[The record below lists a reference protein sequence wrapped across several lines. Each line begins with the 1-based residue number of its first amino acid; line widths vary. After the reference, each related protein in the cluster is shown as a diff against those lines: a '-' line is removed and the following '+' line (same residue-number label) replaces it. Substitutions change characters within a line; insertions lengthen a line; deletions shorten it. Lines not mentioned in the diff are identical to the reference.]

1 MYNRDMADPKTRVL
15 LIDGYNMLHRSRS
28 GWTKGDNPI
37 IFNFF
42 RSFRAVV
49 DKFKP
54 DITYFVLEGRPVK
67 RLETMSEYKGQRE
80 YHDRDDFNR
89 QRKWIIQTLKD
100 RFPVRVVRHPNY
112 ECDDVLAALAVVRHP
127 DADVTVVSSD
137 TDFYQLLQ
145 THKSLKLYN
154 PVKKE
159 FVQTPEYDYVT
170 WKALRGDAS
179 DNIPGFKKIGDKR
192 AADLV
197 SSPESLST
205 FLLEPGNQELFDRN
219 VSMIRFHDLTNE
231 MQAIETHFAE
241 TGVDWETL
249 QSEFN
254 DMKFF
259 SVTVDKSWDK
269 FVRTFQHLS

>member
-1 MYNRDMADPKTRVL
+1 MAERKTRVL

-28 GWTKGDNPI
+28 GWTQGENPI

-89 QRKWIIQTLKD
+89 QRKWIIQALKD

-145 THKSLKLYN
+145 THSSLRLYN

-159 FVQTPEYDYVT
+159 FVTPPDYDYVT

-179 DNIPGFKKIGDKR
+179 DNIPGFRKIGDKR
-192 AADLV
+192 ATDLV
-197 SSPESLST
+197 TNPNALKEFLSES
-205 FLLEPGNQELFDRN
+205 GNQELFDRN
-219 VSMIRFHDLTNE
+219 ISMIRFHDITSE
-231 MQAIETHFAE
+231 MPNLESHFHDA
-241 TGVDWETL
+241 GLDWL
-249 QSEFN
+249 ALRDDFN
-254 DMKFF
+254 NMKFF
-259 SVTVDKSWDK
+259 SITQDASWHK
-269 FVRTFQHLS
+269 FVRTFQSLS

>member
-1 MYNRDMADPKTRVL
+1 MAERKTRVL

-28 GWTKGDNPI
+28 GWTKGENPI

-54 DITYFVLEGRPVK
+54 DITYFILEGRPVK

-89 QRKWIIQTLKD
+89 QRRYIIQLLKD

-145 THKSLKLYN
+145 NHKSLKLYN

-159 FVQTPEYDYVT
+159 FVECPTYDYVT

-179 DNIPGFKKIGDKR
+179 DNIPGFPKIGDKR

-197 SSPESLST
+197 ADPDALKAFLS
-205 FLLEPGNQELFDRN
+205 EPGNQEMFDRN
-219 VSMIRFHDLTNE
+219 VSMIRFHDLASE
-231 MQAIETHFAE
+231 MAAIESHFADSQL
-241 TGVDWETL
+241 DW
-249 QSEFN
+249 QAVRGEFN

-259 SVTVDKSWDK
+259 SVTADNAWHK
-269 FVRTFQHLS
+269 FVRTFEQLS

>member
-1 MYNRDMADPKTRVL
+1 MAERKTRVL

-42 RSFRAVV
+42 RSFRSVV

-159 FVQTPEYDYVT
+159 FVQVPEYDYVT

-179 DNIPGFKKIGDKR
+179 DNIPGFPKIGDKR

-197 SSPESLST
+197 ARPEALKEFLS
-205 FLLEPGNQELFDRN
+205 EPGNQEMFDRN
-219 VSMIRFHDLTNE
+219 TSMIRFHDLTSE
-231 MQAIETHFAE
+231 MDAIETHFHDA
-241 TGVDWETL
+241 GRDWAAL
-249 QSEFN
+249 WRAFN
-254 DMKFF
+254 DMQFF
-259 SVTVDKSWDK
+259 SITQDKAWEK
-269 FVRTFQHLS
+269 FVHTFDNLT

>member
-1 MYNRDMADPKTRVL
+1 MSERKTRVL

-42 RSFRAVV
+42 RSFRSVV

-89 QRKWIIQTLKD
+89 QRKYIIQKLKD
-100 RFPVRVVRHPNY
+100 RFPVRVVRHPQY
-112 ECDDVLAALAVVRHP
+112 ECDDVLAALAVVRHH

-179 DNIPGFKKIGDKR
+179 DNIPGFKGIGDKR
-192 AADLV
+192 ALALV
-197 SSPESLST
+197 NDPLALKE
-205 FLLEPGNQELFDRN
+205 FLAMPGNQEMFDRN
-219 VSMIRFHDLTNE
+219 ISMIRFHDLTSE
-231 MQAIETHFAE
+231 MTAIETTFCDAE
-241 TGVDWETL
+241 IDWTAVRND
-249 QSEFN
+249 FN

-259 SVTVDKSWDK
+259 SMTLDKSWDK
-269 FVRTFQHLS
+269 FVKTFQHLS

>member
-1 MYNRDMADPKTRVL
+1 MAERKTRVL

-42 RSFRAVV
+42 RSFRSVV

-80 YHDRDDFNR
+80 YHDRDDFSR

-159 FVQTPEYDYVT
+159 FVQVPEYDYVT

-179 DNIPGFKKIGDKR
+179 DNIPGFPKIGDKR

-197 SSPESLST
+197 ADPELLKE
-205 FLLEPGNQELFDRN
+205 FLAVPGNQDLFDRN
-219 VSMIRFHDLTNE
+219 VSMIRFHDLSSE
-231 MQAIETHFAE
+231 MGTIETHFHDA
-241 TGVDWETL
+241 GRDWASL
-249 QSEFN
+249 WHSFN

-259 SVTVDKSWDK
+259 SITQDKAWEK
-269 FVRTFQHLS
+269 FVHTFDNLT

>member
-1 MYNRDMADPKTRVL
+1 MAERKTRVL

-28 GWTKGDNPI
+28 GWTKGENPI

-67 RLETMSEYKGQRE
+67 RLETMVEYKAQRE

-89 QRKWIIQTLKD
+89 QRKWIIQALKD
-100 RFPVRVVRHPNY
+100 RFPVRVVRHPHY
-112 ECDDVLAALAVVRHP
+112 ECDDVLAALATVRHP

-145 THKSLKLYN
+145 THSSLRLYN

-159 FVQTPEYDYVT
+159 FVTPPDYDYVT

-179 DNIPGFKKIGDKR
+179 DNIPGFKSIGDKR
-192 AADLV
+192 ALSLVRDPDDLR
-197 SSPESLST
+197 E
-205 FLLEPGNQELFDRN
+205 FLAEPGNQEMFDRN
-219 VSMIRFHDLTNE
+219 ISMIRFHDLTDDMN
-231 MQAIETHFAE
+231 AIETHFHDA
-241 TGVDWETL
+241 GRDWASL
-249 QSEFN
+249 WHSFN
-254 DMKFF
+254 DMKF
-259 SVTVDKSWDK
+259 SSITQDKAWEK
-269 FVRTFQHLS
+269 FVHTFDNLS